1 MFNNERD
8 KMIRYI
14 AVQHDTP
21 DVPRAF
27 GEGKTHDE
35 ALLQCEIAIRE
46 KYLGKLSRGYSGPL
60 NINERYKIKEDKRDY
75 LTKDNVYKK
84 LG

>member
-1 MFNNERD
+1 MFNNKERD

-27 GEGKTHDE
+27 GEGDTHEE

-46 KYLGKLSRGYSGPL
+46 KYLGKLSRGYNGPL
-60 NINERYKIKEDKRDY
+60 NIERMYKIKEEWKPI
-75 LTKDNVYKK
+75 K
-84 LG
+84 LERI

>member
-21 DVPRAF
+21 NVPRAW
-27 GEGKTHDE
+27 GDAKTHDE
-35 ALLQCEIAIRE
+35 AILQCEIAIRE
-46 KYLGKLSRGYSGPL
+46 KYLGKLSRGYGGPL
-60 NINERYKIKEDKRDY
+60 NIEKRYKIRQDKTFAED
-75 LTKDNVYKK
+75 
-84 LG
+84 